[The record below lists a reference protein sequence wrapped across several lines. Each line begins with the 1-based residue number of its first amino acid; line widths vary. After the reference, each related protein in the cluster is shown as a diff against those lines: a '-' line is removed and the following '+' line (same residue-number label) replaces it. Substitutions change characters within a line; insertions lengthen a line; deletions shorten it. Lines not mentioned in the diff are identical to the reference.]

1 MPRYNGE
8 AIKKGCGGGAW
19 SHIHVLMIF
28 LCWKHIKVYVKYGLL
43 YNNCK
48 VFHFIET
55 HTNSKL
61 SIKCVFLSMY
71 QIVGIYIH
79 HAKRI
84 LKWPIT

>member
-55 HTNSKL
+55 HTNWRISWNWPTFYHGSWPRL
-61 SIKCVFLSMY
+61 
-71 QIVGIYIH
+71 H
-79 HAKRI
+79 HRN
-84 LKWPIT
+84 WPTLDHV